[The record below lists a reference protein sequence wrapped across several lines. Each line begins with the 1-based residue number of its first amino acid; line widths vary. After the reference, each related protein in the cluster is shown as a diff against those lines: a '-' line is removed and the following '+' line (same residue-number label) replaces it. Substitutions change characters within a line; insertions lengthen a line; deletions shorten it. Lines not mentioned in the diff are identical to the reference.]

1 MRKIPSLKNDS
12 SSALERTYLTW
23 LRMSL
28 SMLAVSILSLKI
40 ISINHNTLNV
50 AIAIIA
56 FVGSLALSLINFFY
70 FHKTNTIYLLLFAF
84 IVTNLIAIITILE
97 SIQ

>member
-1 MRKIPSLKNDS
+1 MRKIPSLQHDD

-28 SMLAVSILSLKI
+28 SMLAVSILSLKL
-40 ISINHNTLNV
+40 ISLNHNPLNV

-56 FVGSLALSLINFFY
+56 FLGSLALSLINFFY
-70 FHKTNTIYLLLFAF
+70 FHKTNTVYLLLFAF
-84 IVTNLIAIITILE
+84 VVTNLIAAIALLE
-97 SIQ
+97 TL